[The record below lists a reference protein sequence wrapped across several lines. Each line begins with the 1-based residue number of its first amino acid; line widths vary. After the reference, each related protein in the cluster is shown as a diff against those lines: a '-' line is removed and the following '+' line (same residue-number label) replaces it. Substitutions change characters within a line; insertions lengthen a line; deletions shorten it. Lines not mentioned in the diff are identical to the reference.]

1 MILAINFG
9 FYLPQSLKNYINSKR
24 EFLAV
29 GNEEMGVTVFSCEL
43 GINRRQGE
51 DCEGDRESRFLGD
64 GNERIIYSSGEE
76 REREGEDVSIDWKG
90 KRRLNLCADNVELT
104 FKFSL
109 GFPSIRLAPFLSVG
123 LLNDENDV
131 QSDVSEET
139 RISNKPS
146 IEESRIEADLV
157 RIVRE
162 ILLQNNPRSVELCEA
177 GVGGTYFLRGENGE
191 KIAVFKPLDEE
202 PGAEGNPKERQSNPL
217 LPPGGGFLRE
227 VAAYLLDHDGFAG
240 VPETHF
246 VSDLR
251 HSSFSP
257 NGKQGSLQRFV
268 ENTEDPD
275 ISPSRFS
282 VPDVHKIG
290 IFDIRLFNMDR
301 NMENMLIESH
311 KNPRLIPIDHT
322 YTLPPRLDYVWFEW
336 QYWKQ
341 AKQPFSDEHL
351 SYIRSLDV
359 HRDASILQNLGLD
372 ASSIRTM
379 MISTTLLKISA
390 LQYGLNLFQIAS
402 VISRK
407 NPNTPSTLEM
417 MVSRAESLA
426 EDNNTHTHMN
436 TNIVFLDVLTRVI
449 KEDLEKIK

>member
-1 MILAINFG
+1 
-9 FYLPQSLKNYINSKR
+9 
-24 EFLAV
+24 
-29 GNEEMGVTVFSCEL
+29 MGVTVFSCEL
-43 GINRRQGE
+43 GINRKQE
-51 DCEGDRESRFLGD
+51 DCDEGDRESRNIGD
-64 GNERIIYSSGEE
+64 GNESRVIANSGEE
-76 REREGEDVSIDWKG
+76 RGREGEDVSIDWKG
-90 KRRLNLCADNVELT
+90 KRSINLCANNVELT
-104 FKFSL
+104 CKFSL
-109 GFPSIRLAPFLSVG
+109 GFPSIRLAPFLSVS
-123 LLNDENDV
+123 LLNDEDDV
-131 QSDVSEET
+131 KLVGSEES
-139 RISNKPS
+139 RVNSIESS
-146 IEESRIEADLV
+146 IEERCVEAELV
-157 RIVRE
+157 RIARE
-162 ILLQNNPRSVELCEA
+162 ILLQNNSRSVELCED
-177 GVGGTYFLRGENGE
+177 GVGGTYFIRGENGE
-191 KIAVFKPLDEE
+191 KFAVFKPLDEE
-202 PGAEGNPKERQSNPL
+202 PGAERNPKERQSNPL
-217 LPPGGGFLRE
+217 LPPGGGYLRE

-240 VPETHF
+240 VPETHL
-246 VSDLR
+246 VSDLC

-282 VPDVHKIG
+282 VPDVHSIG

-359 HRDASILQNLGLD
+359 HRDASILQNLGLES
-372 ASSIRTM
+372 SSIRTM

-402 VISRK
+402 LISRK
-407 NPNTPSTLEM
+407 KPNTPSTLEM
-417 MVSRAESLA
+417 MVSRAESMA
-426 EDNNTHTHMN
+426 EENENKNNNNNTPHMN
-436 TNIVFLDVLTRVI
+436 ANIVFLEVLTRVI